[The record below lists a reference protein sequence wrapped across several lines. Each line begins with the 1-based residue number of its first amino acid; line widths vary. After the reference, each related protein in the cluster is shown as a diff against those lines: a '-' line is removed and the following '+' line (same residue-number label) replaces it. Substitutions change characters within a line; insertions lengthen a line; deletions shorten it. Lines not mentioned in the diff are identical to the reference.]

1 MSEFIRYTVEILEEG
16 EKVLGSPT
24 KGRYMVRKFDGA
36 TEMSG
41 EFFET
46 LIDAHG
52 YIIEDRGERKNL
64 NEYDL
69 RIQILEEKIAAL
81 EKEAE
86 E

>member
-69 RIQILEEKIAAL
+69 SSNSLQIRLQLCLQE
-81 EKEAE
+81 
-86 E
+86 